1 VLQIGRGLG
10 VKLYRFGLIAGVI
23 LLTAFAAILS
33 GGPILFPDSVGYF
46 HAGHSALSH
55 FAERLGSQQLQASM
69 PLASENRDGISTA
82 RSVYYGLLYVSAFTL
97 GGEWAL
103 PLTQAAICAMA
114 IALSLRRVS
123 SFRAWQKPALVTL
136 IFAVTGLAVFCAA
149 AMPDVFVGLMLLATA
164 MVLTYSSSMTW
175 TEYAFWL
182 AIILLGCLFHR
193 GHLAVL
199 VIMLAVCALGMYRQR
214 AQQIFVLGGVAGIA
228 FIAHFAVELLV
239 KEMSGEWPINTP
251 FLLARFVG
259 DGTAEPFLAKSCA
272 VKRYELCHFV
282 GRMPMS
288 ENEFLWGTRVDKSV
302 MGTSAKA
309 VRQHIALEAPEI
321 ELGVVETYPLQE
333 LKVTARNVLEQ
344 FFDVGVRAYEQE
356 ATIALDRPP
365 TPLHTVLAHRVSRG
379 MSRAVAFLNLQSSI
393 MLAVY
398 LFSVGG
404 CLALMRTRYGALSGQ
419 PEFQLV
425 MAMLIGLVAN
435 ALVFGTISGVF
446 DRYQGRLV
454 WLPMLGFVILLA
466 SREMSQPANAISVA
480 AA

>member
-1 VLQIGRGLG
+1 VLLIGRGLG
-10 VKLYRFGLIAGVI
+10 VNLYRFGLIFGVI
-23 LLTAFAAILS
+23 LLTACAAILS

-55 FAERLGSQQLQASM
+55 FVPGVGPQHAPARM
-69 PLASENRDGISTA
+69 PLAVENGDGISTA
-82 RSVYYGLLYVSAFTL
+82 RSVYYGLLYVLAFTL

-103 PLTQAAICAMA
+103 PLVQAAVCAT
-114 IALSLRRVS
+114 ALALCLRRVPS
-123 SFRAWQKPALVTL
+123 LRAWQRPVLIVLVS
-136 IFAVTGLAVFCAA
+136 AVTGLAVFCAA
-149 AMPDVFVGLMLLATA
+149 AMPDVFVGLMLLAAA

-175 TEYAFWL
+175 IEYSFWL
-182 AIILLGCLFHR
+182 AIIFLGCIFHR

-199 VIMLAVCALGMYRQR
+199 AIMLAICALGIYRQR
-214 AQQIFVLGGVAGIA
+214 ARQIFVLSAVAGIA
-228 FIAHFAVELLV
+228 FIAHFTVELLV
-239 KEMSGEWPINTP
+239 KDMSGEWPINTP

-259 DGTAEPFLAKSCA
+259 DGTAEPFLVKSCA
-272 VKRYELCHFV
+272 VKRYELCHFI

-302 MGTSAKA
+302 MGTSDKA
-309 VRQHIALEAPEI
+309 VRQRIAREAPEI
-321 ELGVVETYPLQE
+321 ELGVIETFPLQE

-365 TPLHTVLAHRVSRG
+365 TPLHTVLARRVSRG
-379 MSRAVAFLNLQSSI
+379 MDRAVAFLNLESSI

-398 LFSVGG
+398 LISVGG
-404 CLALMRTRYGALSGQ
+404 CLVLMRTRYGSLSGQ
-419 PEFQLV
+419 PELQLV
-425 MAMLIGLVAN
+425 MAMLVGLLAN
-435 ALVFGTISGVF
+435 ALVFGAISGVF

-466 SREMSQPANAISVA
+466 SREVSGSPKAMSPARA
-480 AA
+480 